1 MTPGLHIVTGVVNTG
16 KTSRM
21 KELYCQTP
29 SADGFLSE
37 KVFSGGV
44 FLGYRLV
51 RLRSGEGRLFA
62 LTEEAFHGQ
71 YREICRLGPFIFS
84 QEAFSFGIRGLLSL
98 YRDDN
103 VTAIFLDEAGPL
115 ELGGLGFA
123 RILPILL
130 HSGKDIYLTVR
141 RACLEQFLI
150 EFDIGEYE
158 LISVP
163 DP

>member
-1 MTPGLHIVTGVVNTG
+1 MTPVLRIVTGAVNAG

-51 RLRSGEGRLFA
+51 RLRSGEGRLLA
-62 LTEEAFHGQ
+62 LTKDAFCGQ
-71 YREICRLGPFIFS
+71 YREACRLGLFIFS
-84 QEAFSFGIRGLLSL
+84 KEAFDFVVQGLLSI
-98 YRDDN
+98 YWDDT

-115 ELGGLGFA
+115 ELSGLGFA

-130 HSGKDIYLTVR
+130 HSGKEIYLTVR

-163 DP
+163 DL

>member
-1 MTPGLHIVTGVVNTG
+1 M
-16 KTSRM
+16 
-21 KELYCQTP
+21 
-29 SADGFLSE
+29 SE

-51 RLRSGEGRLFA
+51 RLRSGEGRLLA
-62 LTEEAFHGQ
+62 LTKENLRGQ
-71 YREICRLGPFIFS
+71 YREACRLGPFIFS
-84 QEAFSFGIRGLLSL
+84 QKAFSFGIRGLLSL
-98 YRDDN
+98 YRDDT

-130 HSGKDIYLTVR
+130 YSRKDIYLTVR

-163 DP
+163 DL